1 MPKNTALTL
10 QGFEQSALRLL
21 MALRE
26 QANASQAAANGSLRA
41 YVIQLLGS
49 RNLDMQKYGISPDMT
64 QFTLLPEQPQPQQQQ
79 PPMGQP
85 SAGGTSPGVV
95 PPPGPQAFVPPAT
108 VPAAATAPAALPPA
122 QNYRRRR
129 MRRKP

>member
-10 QGFEQSALRLL
+10 QGFEQSTLRLL

-49 RNLDMQKYGISPDMT
+49 RNLDMQKYGISPDMA
-64 QFTLLPEQPQPQQQQ
+64 QFILLPEQPQQQ

-108 VPAAATAPAALPPA
+108 VPAAAAAPAALPPA
-122 QNYRRRR
+122 QI
-129 MRRKP
+129 KEGSK